1 MTYRIEQ
8 WVRKITSPV
17 MVRIGDENIKM
28 ADGKQLAERSFDRSY
43 LISEVSAL
51 DDMILIVLV
60 ENDKTNDIT
69 WVGEEQA
76 SFF

>member
-17 MVRIGDENIKM
+17 MVKIGDENIKM

-43 LISEVSAL
+43 LISEVRAL

>member
-28 ADGKQLAERSFDRSY
+28 ADGKQLAERSFDRPY

-60 ENDKTNDIT
+60 ENDKVNDTNWMGEIQ
-69 WVGEEQA
+69 VG
-76 SFF
+76 FF

>member
-1 MTYRIEQ
+1 MTYRVEQ

-60 ENDKTNDIT
+60 ENDKVNDIT

>member
-1 MTYRIEQ
+1 MLYRIEQ

-17 MVRIGDENIKM
+17 MVKIGDENIKM
-28 ADGKQLAERSFDRSY
+28 ADGRQLAERSFDRFY

>member
-17 MVRIGDENIKM
+17 MVKIGDENIKM
-28 ADGKQLAERSFDRSY
+28 ADGKQLAERSFDRPY

>member
-1 MTYRIEQ
+1 MTYRVEQ

-17 MVRIGDENIKM
+17 MVKIGDENIKM
-28 ADGKQLAERSFDRSY
+28 ADGKQLAERSFDRPY

>member
-17 MVRIGDENIKM
+17 MVKIGDENIKM

>member
-28 ADGKQLAERSFDRSY
+28 ADGKQLAERSFDRPY

>member
-60 ENDKTNDIT
+60 ENEKVNDIT